1 MIHACFCF
9 CDKTG
14 HYAKFAGTA
23 MLSLFENTCSEVT
36 VHILH
41 DNTLTA
47 DNHDKFA
54 YLAGRYEQFVNFYNL
69 DELCPDTIAEIIKLV
84 PEAETAKVT
93 VGAFYKLLIPKVL
106 PKDIEKVVFLDPDT
120 IINLDINELWQME
133 LADKALGVVPGTENG
148 TDCKKN
154 FPLCSEGIVQGE
166 DYFNTGVL
174 LMNLNVL
181 RGEEETIMQGIKF
194 RGENP
199 KHKFFEQTVLNY
211 CFSAR
216 TVKLPSTFNLF
227 VKNVRKNSEA
237 TLERKIYHYVD
248 GSSRPGLDMTDVANR
263 LWMYYFIKTPWFDA
277 ETFGRLYAKL
287 RTIRNEL
294 KDSALEISTIIS
306 GKSRAFFVEPKKA
319 DSIKNFFLV
328 SNQEQIIPAEN
339 EGSIKKLID
348 AMKKNKGKTVFFI
361 MTEKFPKKAF
371 PFSKLTNAGFE
382 EGKDF
387 LRGWLFL
394 PDPQNVPAASY
405 PYIEEL

>member
-1 MIHACFCF
+1 MIHVCFCF

-14 HYAKFAGTA
+14 RYAKFAGTS
-23 MLSLFENTCSEVT
+23 MLSLFDNTCSEVT

-41 DNTLTA
+41 DNTLTPE
-47 DNHDKFA
+47 NHDKFS
-54 YLAGRYEQFVNFYNL
+54 YIAGRYEQFVNFYNL

-84 PEAETAKVT
+84 PEVEQAKVT

-106 PKDIEKVVFLDPDT
+106 PNDIEKVIFLDPDT
-120 IINLDINELWQME
+120 IINLDINDLWQTE
-133 LADKALGVVPGTENG
+133 LEDKALGVVPGTENG
-148 TDCKKN
+148 TDCKKS
-154 FPLCSEGIVQGE
+154 FLLCSEGLVQGE

-174 LMNLNVL
+174 LMNLKVL

-211 CFSAR
+211 CFAAR
-216 TVKLPSTFNLF
+216 TVKLPATFNLF
-227 VKNVRKNSEA
+227 VKNVRKNNES

-263 LWMYYFIKTPWFDA
+263 LWMDYFIRTPWFDE
-277 ETFGRLYAKL
+277 ETFGRLYAQL
-287 RTIRNEL
+287 RQIRNEL
-294 KDSALEISTIIS
+294 KESSVNISVIIQ
-306 GKSRAFFVEPKKA
+306 GKTRAFFVEPKKIEA
-319 DSIKNFFLV
+319 MKKFFLIRNNEEV
-328 SNQEQIIPAEN
+328 IPAEN

-348 AMKKNKGKTVFFI
+348 AMKKNKGQSIFFI
-361 MTEKFPKKAF
+361 MTEKFPRKAF

-387 LRGWLFL
+387 LKGWLFL
-394 PDPQNVPAASY
+394 PEPQNVPANSY
-405 PYIEEL
+405 FYIEEI